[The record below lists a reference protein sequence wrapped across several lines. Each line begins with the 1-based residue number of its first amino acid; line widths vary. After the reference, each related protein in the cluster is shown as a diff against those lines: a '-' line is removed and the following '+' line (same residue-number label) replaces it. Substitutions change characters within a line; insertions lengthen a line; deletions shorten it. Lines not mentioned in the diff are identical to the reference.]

1 MENIITLKHKSKASK
16 KIQSELV
23 FINATSIGAT
33 HSPRRQDELGWDKE
47 RKILTN
53 VVSCFSH
60 LP

>member
-23 FINATSIGAT
+23 FINATS
-33 HSPRRQDELGWDKE
+33 RRQDELGWDKE